1 MVKTGST
8 GRDSKMPADQRFTVL
23 DSFRGLAAIAI
34 VLFHMPILLAISELE
49 FFRNGPVFIQFFFAL
64 SGFVLCHAYAHRLTS
79 VAALRDFA
87 VARTFRLYPLHLC
100 LLGLFL
106 LLEIGKLLAQGQ
118 GASVEAFSGNVALEE
133 ILPNL
138 LLLQAWLPGADS
150 LSFNAPAWTISVG
163 YYVYLLFGLIL
174 VVLPRR
180 NSLVFSL
187 IFLLTCL
194 SLLMHVHALEGEVLK
209 GVGCFFAGALLY
221 RLFMGL
227 RALPLSHTE
236 FTVLE
241 VSTLLVLVLVLDSS
255 YLYRDLLA
263 SLMLLLTIFIFAF
276 EGGGVSRWLKQR
288 WLQALGLWSFSI
300 YMTHVAILAALQGLA
315 LQLSK
320 LPGLEH
326 LAPSQAEPHGIVA
339 MGYIST
345 QNLLLDNLMAVAA
358 VLAVILVSSL
368 TYKYIEL
375 PGIRLGKRLQGKAPL
390 SHFREK
396 SHAIN

>member
-1 MVKTGST
+1 
-8 GRDSKMPADQRFTVL
+8 
-23 DSFRGLAAIAI
+23 
-34 VLFHMPILLAISELE
+34 
-49 FFRNGPVFIQFFFAL
+49 
-64 SGFVLCHAYAHRLTS
+64 
-79 VAALRDFA
+79 
-87 VARTFRLYPLHLC
+87 
-100 LLGLFL
+100 
-106 LLEIGKLLAQGQ
+106 
-118 GASVEAFSGNVALEE
+118 
-133 ILPNL
+133 
-138 LLLQAWLPGADS
+138 
-150 LSFNAPAWTISVG
+150 
-163 YYVYLLFGLIL
+163 
-174 VVLPRR
+174 
-180 NSLVFSL
+180 
-187 IFLLTCL
+187 
-194 SLLMHVHALEGEVLK
+194 EVLK

-241 VSTLLVLVLVLDSS
+241 ISTLLVLVLVLDSS
-255 YLYRDLLA
+255 YLYRDLFA

-276 EGGGVSRWLKQR
+276 EGGVVSRWLKQR

-358 VLAVILVSSL
+358 VL
-368 TYKYIEL
+368 
-375 PGIRLGKRLQGKAPL
+375 
-390 SHFREK
+390 
-396 SHAIN
+396 